1 MSMKPMKPKKVGNTP
16 SARHLIQHHGAYAE
30 EEAGLLEK
38 LAAVRAKLAAAETAT
53 DTLLGEL
60 IREKAAKDVR
70 FSRLIGE
77 LTHNLSDREKA
88 AYGPHIRA
96 WQTGNANDRSELQA
110 MRERAEQAERERD
123 TLADALRGL
132 EVTTQPQAAPLPK
145 PMTPPPPQHA
155 PTGAGASAEREP
167 RSVAQPS

>member
-1 MSMKPMKPKKVGNTP
+1 MSVKPKKSGNAP
-16 SARHLIQHHGAYAE
+16 SSRQLIQHQAAYAD

-60 IREKAAKDVR
+60 IREKAVKDAR
-70 FSRLIGE
+70 FSRIIGE
-77 LTHNLSDREKA
+77 LTHTLSDREKA
-88 AYGPHIRA
+88 AYAPHIKM
-96 WQTGNANDRSELQA
+96 WQTGNIRDQSELTA

-132 EVTTQPQAAPLPK
+132 DVATQPQAAPLPK
-145 PMTPPPPQHA
+145 PMTQPPAQPT

>member
-1 MSMKPMKPKKVGNTP
+1 MSMKPKKVGNTP

-77 LTHNLSDREKA
+77 LTHTLSDREKA
-88 AYGPHIRA
+88 AYGPHIKA
-96 WQTGNANDRSELQA
+96 WQTGNASDENELQA
-110 MRERAEQAERERD
+110 MRERAQKAERERD
-123 TLADALRGL
+123 ALADALRLRGL
-132 EVTTQPQAAPLPK
+132 DVATQPPK